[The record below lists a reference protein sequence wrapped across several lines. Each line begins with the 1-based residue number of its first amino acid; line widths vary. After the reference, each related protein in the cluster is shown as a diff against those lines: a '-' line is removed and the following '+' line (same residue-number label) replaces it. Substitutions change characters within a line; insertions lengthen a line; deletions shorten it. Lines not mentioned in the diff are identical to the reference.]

1 MPAALKIKVE
11 GAEYNIRQIGARI
24 GLKPN
29 SALARY
35 RRLLRVTGR
44 KELTWDDLKRGSR
57 GYTYSR
63 PLPKHL
69 VCRNKLRELMR
80 DKGFTSSSLAGAIG
94 STRQHV
100 DRVLGSAARDRRRNA
115 LTPEF
120 VTRVCKALGL
130 DEHETALM
138 HELGAQE
145 SGWLF

>member
-1 MPAALKIKVE
+1 MPAALKIKIE
-11 GAEYNIRQIGARI
+11 GAEYDIKQIGARI

-35 RRLLRVTGR
+35 RRLARVVGR
-44 KELTWDDLKRGSR
+44 NEVTWAELKRGTR
-57 GYTYSR
+57 GYSYSR
-63 PLPKHL
+63 PLTKNL

-80 DKGFTSSSLAGAIG
+80 DRGFNSGSLAAAIG

-100 DRVLGSAARDRRRNA
+100 DRILGAAARDKRRNA

-120 VTRVCKALGL
+120 VTRACKALGL
-130 DEHETALM
+130 DDHETALM

-145 SGWLF
+145 AGWKF